1 MEFRTKAKYTD
12 EVTIRKLAAIIC
24 HCLFF
29 YLLTSIFR
37 NINEYQATKLV
48 GTQGGVFHTLHIFL
62 ERSVDPAIFIEI
74 APKLSIIQ
82 LCALGCFNVSVKAT
96 SENRLPAGSK
106 RACRSVNPLHL

>member
-1 MEFRTKAKYTD
+1 MITQRHLIFPQRGTELRRLKL
-12 EVTIRKLAAIIC
+12 TIRKLAAIIC

-48 GTQGGVFHTLHIFL
+48 GTQGGVLHTLPIFL

-82 LCALGCFNVSVKAT
+82 LYALGCFNDAA
-96 SENRLPAGSK
+96 SESPNR
-106 RACRSVNPLHL
+106 